1 VEKLKAETLNVE
13 RRTSI
18 AGAYLAQTHKVLH
31 LADRRL
37 FIGV

>member
-18 AGAYLAQTHKVLH
+18 AGAYLAQTHKVSH
-31 LADRRL
+31 LSERYLLIA
-37 FIGV
+37 V